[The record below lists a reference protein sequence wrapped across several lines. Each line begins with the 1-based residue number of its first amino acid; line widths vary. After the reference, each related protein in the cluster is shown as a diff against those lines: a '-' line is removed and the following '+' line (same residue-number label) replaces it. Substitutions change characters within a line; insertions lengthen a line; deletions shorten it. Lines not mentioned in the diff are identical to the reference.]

1 MYDTLPIKTKGRY
14 SKDQSADKNSVPFST
29 SNKNVKNI
37 KVSLGTRKKITV
49 KMYLVVWLYRPKLP
63 LFNDF
68 KCAYQSALLTW
79 TSPLSSITLK
89 A

>member
-37 KVSLGTRKKITV
+37 KVFLGTRKKNHCKDV
-49 KMYLVVWLYRPKLP
+49 FSGM
-63 LFNDF
+63 
-68 KCAYQSALLTW
+68 
-79 TSPLSSITLK
+79 TL
-89 A
+89 